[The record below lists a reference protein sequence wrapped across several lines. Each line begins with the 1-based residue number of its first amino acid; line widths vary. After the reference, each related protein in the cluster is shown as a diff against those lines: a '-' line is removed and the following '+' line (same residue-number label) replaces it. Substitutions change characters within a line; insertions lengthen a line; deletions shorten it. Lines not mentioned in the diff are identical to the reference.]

1 MSEIMTYT
9 KKMFDPLH
17 PNIELIDIEDIAHA
31 LSMLCRA
38 NGHFK
43 SFYSVAQHSINC
55 MKEAKTRGYS
65 ERIQL
70 ACLLHDASEAY
81 LSDVTRPVKAEL
93 PRYKEIEAPLQEMIW
108 NKWLN
113 NPLTA
118 EETKQVFEI
127 DDMVLLNEFMALMG
141 TALAEEI
148 PVLLSNAQ
156 FVFTSF
162 EEIKEE
168 YLSEFKDLCI
178 KVCSEAGVAK

>member
-17 PNIELIDIEDIAHA
+17 PNAELIDIEDIAHA

-55 MKEAKTRGYS
+55 MKEATARGYS
-65 ERIQL
+65 DRIQL

-93 PRYKEIEAPLQEMIW
+93 PRYKEIEAPLQETIW

-113 NPLTA
+113 SIGLP
-118 EETKQVFEI
+118 QR
-127 DDMVLLNEFMALMG
+127 
-141 TALAEEI
+141 
-148 PVLLSNAQ
+148 
-156 FVFTSF
+156 
-162 EEIKEE
+162 
-168 YLSEFKDLCI
+168 
-178 KVCSEAGVAK
+178 